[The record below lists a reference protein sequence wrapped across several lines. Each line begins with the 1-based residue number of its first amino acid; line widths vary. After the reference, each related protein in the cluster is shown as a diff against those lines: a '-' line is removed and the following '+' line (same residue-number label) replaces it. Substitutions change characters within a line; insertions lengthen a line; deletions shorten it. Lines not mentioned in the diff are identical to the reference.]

1 MCDIFSNYYE
11 SYVDKEPDKEEK
23 NKQLVWSLDNGGL
36 KESVLQSCR
45 FSGTSRFKKW
55 PDFVFEN
62 DFKFLV
68 YPRHVSISQSC
79 IPFM

>member
-1 MCDIFSNYYE
+1 
-11 SYVDKEPDKEEK
+11 
-23 NKQLVWSLDNGGL
+23 VWSLDNGGL